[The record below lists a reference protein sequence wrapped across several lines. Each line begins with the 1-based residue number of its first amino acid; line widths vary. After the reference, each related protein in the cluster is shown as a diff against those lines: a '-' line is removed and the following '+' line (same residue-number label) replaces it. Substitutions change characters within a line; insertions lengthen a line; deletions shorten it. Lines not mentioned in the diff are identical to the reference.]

1 MLLLILSLFIA
12 WQAQL
17 QLVSSRPDDGWV
29 LYLAAIILFVVAVRA
44 RAPFSMAAGGRLAD
58 PISPHTLPR
67 ARAFWLLIASSI
79 VLGVAALSAF
89 PIVAYQGLAWLLHGA
104 SMTLFLSAFI
114 QPPSS
119 KPQAPTS
126 NYQLPMTHY
135 FLLLLILFFAFSVRL
150 WQNDVMP
157 PGLWHDEARV
167 GNVARRVLQ
176 DPTYRP
182 IFEAYIER
190 PLQDTFT
197 AALAFVLFGDTIA
210 TLRLVPALFGV
221 GNVWLAYLLFSRWL
235 GRPAGLMAAALW
247 AVMRYDLT
255 FSRIK
260 FDAIS
265 TPFFIMLTFYFLDKG
280 LERKR
285 IADFAFAGFTLGFG
299 LTYYLP
305 MRIFMLWLIALGVML
320 IALAFWSARSNA
332 WRMYLRPLIPHVLFF
347 SLGGLVALAPVAEF
361 AILEPDIFWDRYRSA
376 SIFYDVEPVEAV
388 NALWQSTLQH
398 LAMFN
403 YQGDQN
409 GRHNLPGAPMLDPFM
424 GMLGVLGFSLA
435 LRRWRE
441 LPNLWMLML
450 FAALLQGGIWS
461 VNAEA
466 PQGIRSIG
474 VMPALVYFV
483 TLALVAIRHHSRF
496 DVQHSIFKALHLSR
510 LTRHLPVIAFT
521 LLFVFVAYHNLD
533 LYFNHQMQDP
543 QVRYMH
549 SYAETVIAREMNERA
564 PTHDFAIAW
573 RYWSIPTI
581 TFLAPTVPFAPWLT
595 LYDLPLAPN
604 PVRPVIVFID
614 LPQVTAFERMRNR
627 YPSAQ
632 LERITAADGQ
642 LLAYRVV
649 LSVEM
654 LRAGAIR

>member
-1 MLLLILSLFIA
+1 LFIA

-17 QLVSSRPDDGWV
+17 QLAGSRPEDGWV
-29 LYLAAIILFVVAVRA
+29 LYLAAAILFVVAVRS
-44 RAPFSMAAGGRLAD
+44 REPFSSAASGHLAE
-58 PISPHTLPR
+58 PTPPNTLPR
-67 ARAFWLLIASSI
+67 SRTFGLLIGSSI
-79 VLGVAALSAF
+79 VLGIAALNAF

-104 SMTLFLSAFI
+104 SITLFLSAFL
-114 QPPSS
+114 QRPSS
-119 KPQAPTS
+119 NLQPSTF
-126 NYQLPMTHY
+126 NLQLLITHY
-135 FLLLLILFFAFSVRL
+135 FLLLLLLFAFIVRL

-210 TLRLVPALFGV
+210 SLRLVPALFGI

-305 MRIFMLWLIALGVML
+305 MRIFTLLLIALGVML

-332 WRMYLRPLIPHVLFF
+332 WRMYLRPWIPQVLFF

-483 TLALVAIRHHSRF
+483 TLALVAIHRTYSAHITHVSCFTHASRVF
-496 DVQHSIFKALHLSR
+496 RFTPTI
-510 LTRHLPVIAFT
+510 TFT
-521 LLFVFVAYHNLD
+521 LLFLFVAYHNLD
-533 LYFNHQMQDP
+533 LYFNYQMKDP

-564 PTHDFAIAW
+564 TTHDFAVAW

-581 TFLAPTVPFAPWLT
+581 TFLAPTVTFAPWMT
-595 LYDLPLAPN
+595 LYDLPLASN

-614 LPQVTAFERMRNR
+614 LPQVTAFERIQSR

-632 LERITAADGQ
+632 LEPITANDGQ
-642 LLAYRVV
+642 RLAYRVV
-649 LSVEM
+649 LSAEM
-654 LRAGAIR
+654 LRAGATR